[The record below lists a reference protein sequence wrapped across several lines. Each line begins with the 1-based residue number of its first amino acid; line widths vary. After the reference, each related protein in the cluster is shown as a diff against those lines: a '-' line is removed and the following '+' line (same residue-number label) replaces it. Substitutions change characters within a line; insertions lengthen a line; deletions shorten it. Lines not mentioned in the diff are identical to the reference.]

1 MVATNQNIDIESL
14 VKTKLP
20 PLPGSVI
27 KISALL
33 QNVTASP
40 RDIAD
45 AIGCDPMLAARILRL
60 ANSPVY
66 ARNRTV
72 TTLSQAVIAVGNKA
86 IYEMVMIGATTDAFG
101 KEIFNSKIG
110 RANWE
115 HSIATAIVA
124 RELCELL
131 KMRGTEEAFVCGLLH
146 DIGKILLLRG
156 DGKFYAELHE
166 STELSELPE
175 KEKEIYGFDHAQLGA
190 LVAHRWGLP
199 EPLCHMILNHHTPSK
214 AEQALFMTYIINVA
228 DGLADLK
235 TCGFEIANHNG
246 FLRPESLETL
256 HLSFGQLE
264 QVWEK
269 SAPSWQEIIK
279 TFA

>member
-1 MVATNQNIDIESL
+1 MRATSQIDIESL

-27 KISALL
+27 KISDLL
-33 QNVTASP
+33 QNVNAAP

-66 ARNRTV
+66 ARSRSI
-72 TTLSQAVIAVGNKA
+72 TTLSQAVVAVGNKA
-86 IYEMVMIGATTDAFG
+86 IYEMVMIGATTDVFG
-101 KEIFNSKIG
+101 KEIYSSKIG

-115 HSIATAIVA
+115 HSIAVAIIA
-124 RELCELL
+124 RELCNLL

-146 DIGKILLLRG
+146 DIGKILLLRH
-156 DGKFYAELHE
+156 DSKLYTELHD
-166 STELSELPE
+166 STEVNDLPE

-190 LVAHRWGLP
+190 LAAHRWGLP
-199 EPLCHMILNHHTPSK
+199 EPLCHMILNHHNPAK
-214 AEQALFMTYIINVA
+214 AEQALFMTYVTNVA
-228 DGLADLK
+228 DGLTDLK
-235 TCGFEIANHNG
+235 ICGLEVANHNG
-246 FLRPESLETL
+246 FLRAESLETL
-256 HLSFGQLE
+256 RLSFGQLE
-264 QVWEK
+264 EIWEK
-269 SAPSWQEIIK
+269 AAPSLQEIIK